1 MNRTSKKF
9 KQVILITLATSTAL
23 LLSACGKNNNPTPK
37 ENTSSENTSSAIPTK
52 TAAPM
57 PTSAPAVKKEN
68 ADQDKNFTAKLNA
81 YTEGYNKLIG
91 TFGLPETRQKYFAQN
106 ISSKSPTDNIFITV
120 GWIHLAMNELKRGR
134 ALSSTQLE
142 ELDQAADQ
150 LISTLDKLTT
160 QLNAIEIYYKSKAY
174 KDDNLAKGKAQDPE
188 IRANFDASVA
198 SMEKFNSVLSREQKK
213 RNMQVLAKLKE
224 EGNLLGYGTKLALQQ
239 GEELLSLFANEADIK
254 NPEKY
259 QQADQLIVQ
268 LEKTLAEQREQYA
281 AAKAKNERPD
291 SWHESAASYL
301 TSLVGSYRDMKQSK
315 KTKDFNEMVSNYNK
329 AVENANRISR

>member
-1 MNRTSKKF
+1 MKRTPKKS
-9 KQVILITLATSTAL
+9 KQVIFVTLATSTAL
-23 LLSACGKNNNPTPK
+23 ILSACGKNGNETPK
-37 ENTSSENTSSAIPTK
+37 EKTSSPAPTK
-52 TAAPM
+52 TAAA
-57 PTSAPAVKKEN
+57 APAVKKES

-106 ISSKSPTDNIFITV
+106 IPSKSATDNIFITV

-134 ALSSTQLE
+134 AFSSSQLE
-142 ELDQAADQ
+142 ELDQSADQ
-150 LISTLDKLTT
+150 LISNLDKLTT

-174 KDDNLAKGKAQDPE
+174 KEDNLAKGKAQDPE

-198 SMEKFNSVLSREQKK
+198 AMEKFNSVLSREQKK

-239 GEELLSLFANEADIK
+239 GDELLSLFANEADIK

-259 QQADQLIVQ
+259 QQADQLIAQ
-268 LEKTLAEQREQYA
+268 LEKTLAEQREHYA
-281 AAKAKNERPD
+281 AAKAKNASPD

-301 TSLVGSYRDMKQSK
+301 TSMVGSYRDMKQSK
-315 KTKDFNEMVSNYNK
+315 RPKDFNEMVSNYNK
-329 AVENANRISR
+329 AVESANRIRH

>member
-1 MNRTSKKF
+1 MKRTPKKS
-9 KQVILITLATSTAL
+9 KQVIFVTLATSTAL
-23 LLSACGKNNNPTPK
+23 ILSACGKNGNETPK
-37 ENTSSENTSSAIPTK
+37 EKTSSPAPTK
-52 TAAPM
+52 TAAPA
-57 PTSAPAVKKEN
+57 PAAAPAVKKES

-106 ISSKSPTDNIFITV
+106 IPSKSATDNIFITV

-134 ALSSTQLE
+134 AFSSSQLE
-142 ELDQAADQ
+142 ELDQSADQ
-150 LISTLDKLTT
+150 LISNLDKLTT

-174 KDDNLAKGKAQDPE
+174 KEDNLAKGKAQDPE

-198 SMEKFNSVLSREQKK
+198 AMEKFNSVLSREQKK

-239 GEELLSLFANEADIK
+239 GDELLSLFANEADIK

-259 QQADQLIVQ
+259 QQADQLIAQ
-268 LEKTLAEQREQYA
+268 LEKTLAEQREHYA
-281 AAKAKNERPD
+281 AAKAKNASPD

-301 TSLVGSYRDMKQSK
+301 TSMVGSYRDMKQSK
-315 KTKDFNEMVSNYNK
+315 RPKDFNEMVSNYNK
-329 AVENANRISR
+329 AVENANRIRH

>member
-1 MNRTSKKF
+1 MKRTPKKS
-9 KQVILITLATSTAL
+9 KQVIFVTLATSTAL
-23 LLSACGKNNNPTPK
+23 ILSACGKNGNETPK
-37 ENTSSENTSSAIPTK
+37 EKTSSPAPTK
-52 TAAPM
+52 TAAA
-57 PTSAPAVKKEN
+57 APAVKKES

-106 ISSKSPTDNIFITV
+106 IPSKSATDNIFITV

-134 ALSSTQLE
+134 AFSSSQLE
-142 ELDQAADQ
+142 ELDQSADQ
-150 LISTLDKLTT
+150 LISNLDKLTT

-174 KDDNLAKGKAQDPE
+174 KEDNLAKGKAQDPE

-198 SMEKFNSVLSREQKK
+198 AMEKFNSVLSREQKK

-239 GEELLSLFANEADIK
+239 GDELLSLFANEADIK

-259 QQADQLIVQ
+259 QQADQLIAQ
-268 LEKTLAEQREQYA
+268 LEKTLAEQREHYA
-281 AAKAKNERPD
+281 AAKAKNASPD

-301 TSLVGSYRDMKQSK
+301 TSMVGSYRDMKQSK
-315 KTKDFNEMVSNYNK
+315 RPKDFNEMVSNYNK
-329 AVENANRISR
+329 AVENANRIRH